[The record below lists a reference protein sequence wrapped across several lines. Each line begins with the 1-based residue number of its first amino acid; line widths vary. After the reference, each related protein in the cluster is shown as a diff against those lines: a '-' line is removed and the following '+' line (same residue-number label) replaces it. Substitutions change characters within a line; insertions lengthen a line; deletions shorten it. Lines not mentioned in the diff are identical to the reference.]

1 MTILHGWINGIDDV
15 NEAKKKLIITFKISN
30 SIQYVWYEWR

>member
-15 NEAKKKLIITFKISN
+15 NEAKKKINYYIQNQQFN
-30 SIQYVWYEWR
+30 SICLV